1 MVDMAVSETTR
12 TERSGEAEPRPRL
25 PYQALFAIAAALLVL
40 AIVLAILALNRDTSS
55 GTQTVPPVTTPSA
68 APPTNGTT
76 TSSSPAPSSAND
88 KAAAD
93 ATAAYVAYVA
103 ARNQLGR
110 DGGAKESE
118 AKVLKMTTKD
128 GTERPYIKGYAK
140 RLRDR
145 DLRLISGSSTA
156 VSRVN
161 AIELGDKPPQVDLTA
176 CLDQRSLRATEKGKP
191 AEVPEFLRYSVVMH
205 LVDGKWLVDQVQNA
219 TSDMD
224 PQEVTSCEP

>member
-1 MVDMAVSETTR
+1 MAVSETTR

-93 ATAAYVAYVA
+93 ATAAYAAYVA
-103 ARNQLGR
+103 AGNKLERA
-110 DGGAKESE
+110 GGAKATE
-118 AKVLKMTTKD
+118 AAMLRLTTKD
-128 GTERPYIKGYAK
+128 GPERPYLKGYAK
-140 RLRDR
+140 RLRDGGYQ
-145 DLRLISGSSTA
+145 LTTGSSKVT
-156 VSRVN
+156 SRVN
-161 AIELGDKPPQVDLTA
+161 AIELGEKPPRVDLTA
-176 CLDQRSLRATEKGKP
+176 CLDQRGLEGTRDGKTFTP
-191 AEVPEFLRYSVVMH
+191 PQWLRYSVVMQFM
-205 LVDGKWLVDQVQNA
+205 DGTWLVDRVENSTA
-219 TSDMD
+219 DMN
-224 PQEVTSCEP
+224 PQDLTSCEP